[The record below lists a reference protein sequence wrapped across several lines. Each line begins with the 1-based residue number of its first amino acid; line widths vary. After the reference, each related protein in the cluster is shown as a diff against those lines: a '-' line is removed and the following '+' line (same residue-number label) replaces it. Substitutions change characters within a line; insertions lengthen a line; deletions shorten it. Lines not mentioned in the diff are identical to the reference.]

1 MNISVNYIFQ
11 IFFDIL
17 YVSMWFGVL
26 NFTLTKRYSRQMT
39 FFLQCLWFPLYFW
52 GSRALPFLSEVRVVY
67 SIIIFIAAALFLY
80 KDHWTKV
87 FFSSTM
93 VYLTII
99 TNEIIGA
106 GLYYPEEALMGNSLE
121 MSTPDFL
128 KFMSISAATA
138 ALLYLLLYMFLNR
151 QRYRLKATDWGMFAL
166 FPFSQYVL
174 MYGWFDSI
182 RQAGNDSRA
191 IFLVIAIC
199 ACIVSDIGLFAAVM
213 RIAQR
218 TQLAAENS
226 MLAAQVDSQE
236 QHYRDLT
243 SQYESIRRMRHDI
256 ANHLNAMESLM
267 ASGRNAEAKEYL
279 QELNSTPVD
288 STLGMCEH
296 PVVDAFLHNRISAAR
311 NSGVE
316 IEAAID
322 LPANVPVS
330 NVDLIR
336 IFGNMLDNALEACS
350 QSASPKI
357 SLNCSRARGCLIIR
371 TMNPVTNSSNVK
383 GRRIAG
389 LERGIGQ
396 RVLSDIA
403 EKYEGNL
410 SFDEKDGIFKTE
422 LILNLGEIKNVVL
435 SNS

>member
-1 MNISVNYIFQ
+1 MNISVNYMFQ

-26 NFTLTKRYSRQMT
+26 NFTLTKRYSRKMT

-52 GSRALPFLSEVRVVY
+52 GSRALPFLSEVRLVY
-67 SIIIFIAAALFLY
+67 SIVIFIAAALFLY

-121 MSTPDFL
+121 MSTPVFL

-138 ALLYLLLYMFLNR
+138 AILYLLLYLFLNR
-151 QRYRLKATDWGMFAL
+151 QRYRLKAADWGMFVL

-256 ANHLNAMESLM
+256 ANHLNAMEGLM

-357 SLNCSRARGCLIIR
+357 SLSCSRARGCLIIR
-371 TMNPVTNSSNVK
+371 TMNPVNHSSNVK

-403 EKYEGNL
+403 EKYGGNL
-410 SFDEKDGIFKTE
+410 SFDEKDSIFKTE

>member
-39 FFLQCLWFPLYFW
+39 FFPQCLWFPLYFW
-52 GSRALPFLSEVRVVY
+52 GSRALPFLSEVRLVY
-67 SIIIFIAAALFLY
+67 SIVIFIAAALFLY

-121 MSTPDFL
+121 MSTPVFL

-138 ALLYLLLYMFLNR
+138 AILYLLLYLFLNR
-151 QRYRLKATDWGMFAL
+151 QRYRLKAADWGMFAL

-191 IFLVIAIC
+191 IFLVIAIF

-256 ANHLNAMESLM
+256 ANHLNAMEGLM

-357 SLNCSRARGCLIIR
+357 SLSCSRARGCLIIR
-371 TMNPVTNSSNVK
+371 TINPVNHSSNVK

-403 EKYEGNL
+403 EKYGGNL

>member
-1 MNISVNYIFQ
+1 MNISINFILQ
-11 IFFDIL
+11 IVFDIL

-26 NFTLTKRYSRQMT
+26 NFTLTKRYSRRLT
-39 FFLQCLWFPLYFW
+39 FFLQCLWFPLYFF
-52 GSRALPFLSEVRVVY
+52 GSRSLPFMSEIRVVY
-67 SIIIFIAAALFLY
+67 AIVIYIAAALFLY

-87 FFSSTM
+87 LFSAAM

-99 TNEIIGA
+99 TNEILGA
-106 GLYYPEEALMGNSLE
+106 SLYYPEDALAGNSLN
-121 MSTPDFL
+121 MSTHEYL
-128 KFMSISAATA
+128 RFMSISLATA
-138 ALLYLLLYMFLNR
+138 ATLYLLLYLFLNR
-151 QRYRLKATDWGMFAL
+151 QKYRLKTTDWGMFAL
-166 FPFSQYVL
+166 FPVCQYVL

-182 RQAGNDSRA
+182 RQTDSSGRTI
-191 IFLVIAIC
+191 IFGIIIC
-199 ACIVSDIGLFAAVM
+199 ACIISDIGLFAAVI

-218 TQLAAENS
+218 TQLAAENN

-236 QHYRDLT
+236 KHYQDLT

-279 QELNSTPVD
+279 QELNSTPLD

-296 PVVDAFLHNRISAAR
+296 PVVDAFLHNRISSAKG
-311 NSGVE
+311 SGVE
-316 IEAAID
+316 INAEID

-350 QSASPKI
+350 QSPAPKI
-357 SLNCSRARGCLIIR
+357 SISCIRARGCLIIS
-371 TMNPVTNSSNVK
+371 TVNPVADSDNVK
-383 GRRIAG
+383 GLRIAG

-396 RVLSDIA
+396 RVLTDIA
-403 EKYEGNL
+403 VKYGGNL
-410 SFDEKDGIFKTE
+410 SFNKSNGIFKTE
-422 LILNLGEIKNVVL
+422 LILNMGGIKNATH
-435 SNS
+435 SNL

>member
-39 FFLQCLWFPLYFW
+39 FFLQCLWFPLYFV

-67 SIIIFIAAALFLY
+67 SIVIFIAAALFLY

-121 MSTPDFL
+121 MSTPVFL

-138 ALLYLLLYMFLNR
+138 AILYLLLYLFLNR
-151 QRYRLKATDWGMFAL
+151 QRYRLKAADWGMFAL

-322 LPANVPVS
+322 LPANVTVS

-357 SLNCSRARGCLIIR
+357 SLSCSRARGCLIIR
-371 TMNPVTNSSNVK
+371 TMNPVNHSSNVK

-403 EKYEGNL
+403 EKYGGNL

>member
-1 MNISVNYIFQ
+1 MNISVNYMFQ

-52 GSRALPFLSEVRVVY
+52 GSRALPFLSEVRLVY
-67 SIIIFIAAALFLY
+67 SIVIFIAAALFLY
-80 KDHWTKV
+80 KDHWIKV

-106 GLYYPEEALMGNSLE
+106 GLYYPEEALIGNSLE
-121 MSTPDFL
+121 MSTPVFL

-138 ALLYLLLYMFLNR
+138 AILYLLLYLFLNR
-151 QRYRLKATDWGMFAL
+151 QRYRLKAADWGMFAL

-256 ANHLNAMESLM
+256 ANHLNAMEGLM

-357 SLNCSRARGCLIIR
+357 SLSCSRARGCLIIR
-371 TMNPVTNSSNVK
+371 TMNPVNHSSNVK

-403 EKYEGNL
+403 EKYGGNL

-422 LILNLGEIKNVVL
+422 LILNLGEIKNVIL

>member
-52 GSRALPFLSEVRVVY
+52 GSRALPFLSEVRLVY
-67 SIIIFIAAALFLY
+67 SIVIFIAAALFLY

-121 MSTPDFL
+121 MSTPVFL

-138 ALLYLLLYMFLNR
+138 AILYLLLYLFLNR
-151 QRYRLKATDWGMFAL
+151 QRYRLKAADWGMFAL
-166 FPFSQYVL
+166 FPLSQYVL

-191 IFLVIAIC
+191 IFLVIAIF
-199 ACIVSDIGLFAAVM
+199 ACIVSDIALFAAVM

-256 ANHLNAMESLM
+256 ANHLNAMEGLM

-336 IFGNMLDNALEACS
+336 IFGNMLDNAMEACS

-357 SLNCSRARGCLIIR
+357 SLSCSRARGCLIIR
-371 TMNPVTNSSNVK
+371 TINPVNHSSNVK

-403 EKYEGNL
+403 EKYGGNL

>member
-67 SIIIFIAAALFLY
+67 SIVIFIAAALFLY

-151 QRYRLKATDWGMFAL
+151 QRYRLKAADWGMFAL

-371 TMNPVTNSSNVK
+371 TMNPITNSSNVK

>member
-1 MNISVNYIFQ
+1 MNISVNYMFQ

-26 NFTLTKRYSRQMT
+26 NFTLTKRYSRKMT

-52 GSRALPFLSEVRVVY
+52 GSRALPFLSEVRLVY
-67 SIIIFIAAALFLY
+67 SIVIFIAAALFLY

-121 MSTPDFL
+121 MSTPVFL

-138 ALLYLLLYMFLNR
+138 AILYLLLYLFLNR
-151 QRYRLKATDWGMFAL
+151 QRYRLKAADWGMFVL

-357 SLNCSRARGCLIIR
+357 SLSCSRARGCLIIR
-371 TMNPVTNSSNVK
+371 TMNPVNHSSNVK

-403 EKYEGNL
+403 EKYGGNL
-410 SFDEKDGIFKTE
+410 SFDEKDSIFKTE

>member
-1 MNISVNYIFQ
+1 M
-11 IFFDIL
+11 
-17 YVSMWFGVL
+17 
-26 NFTLTKRYSRQMT
+26 
-39 FFLQCLWFPLYFW
+39 
-52 GSRALPFLSEVRVVY
+52 SRAQIMYHSH
-67 SIIIFIAAALFLY
+67 SI
-80 KDHWTKV
+80 
-87 FFSSTM
+87 
-93 VYLTII
+93 
-99 TNEIIGA
+99 
-106 GLYYPEEALMGNSLE
+106 
-121 MSTPDFL
+121 
-128 KFMSISAATA
+128 
-138 ALLYLLLYMFLNR
+138 
-151 QRYRLKATDWGMFAL
+151 Q
-166 FPFSQYVL
+166 
-174 MYGWFDSI
+174 FDSI

-213 RIAQR
+213 RITQR
-218 TQLAAENS
+218 TQLAAVNS

-322 LPANVPVS
+322 LSANVPVS

-357 SLNCSRARGCLIIR
+357 SLSCIRARGCLIIR
-371 TMNPVTNSSNVK
+371 TMNPVNHSSNVK

-403 EKYEGNL
+403 EKYGGNL
-410 SFDEKDGIFKTE
+410 SFDEKDGIFKIE
-422 LILNLGEIKNVVL
+422 LILNFGEIKNVVL

>member
-26 NFTLTKRYSRQMT
+26 NFTLTKRYSRKMT

-52 GSRALPFLSEVRVVY
+52 GSRALPFLSEVRLVY
-67 SIIIFIAAALFLY
+67 SIVIFIAAALFLY

-121 MSTPDFL
+121 MSTPVFL

-138 ALLYLLLYMFLNR
+138 AILYLLLYLFINR
-151 QRYRLKATDWGMFAL
+151 QRYRLKAADWGMFAL

-191 IFLVIAIC
+191 IFLVIAIF

-256 ANHLNAMESLM
+256 ANHLNAMEGLM

-336 IFGNMLDNALEACS
+336 IFGNMLDNAMEACS

-357 SLNCSRARGCLIIR
+357 SLSCSRARGCLIIR
-371 TMNPVTNSSNVK
+371 TMNPVNHSSNVK

-403 EKYEGNL
+403 EKYGGNL

>member
-1 MNISVNYIFQ
+1 MNISVNYMFQ

-26 NFTLTKRYSRQMT
+26 NFTLTKRYSRKMT

-52 GSRALPFLSEVRVVY
+52 GSRALPFLSEVRLVY
-67 SIIIFIAAALFLY
+67 SIVIFIAAALFLY

-106 GLYYPEEALMGNSLE
+106 GLYYPEEALIGNSLE
-121 MSTPDFL
+121 MSTPVFL

-138 ALLYLLLYMFLNR
+138 AILYLLLYLFLNR
-151 QRYRLKATDWGMFAL
+151 QRYRLKAADWGMFAL

-357 SLNCSRARGCLIIR
+357 SLSCSRARGYLIIR
-371 TMNPVTNSSNVK
+371 TMNPVNHSSNVK

-403 EKYEGNL
+403 EKYGGNL

>member
-151 QRYRLKATDWGMFAL
+151 QRYRLKAADWGMFAL

-256 ANHLNAMESLM
+256 ANHLNAMEGLM

-357 SLNCSRARGCLIIR
+357 SLSCSRARGCLIIR
-371 TMNPVTNSSNVK
+371 TINPVNHSSNVK

-403 EKYEGNL
+403 EKNGGNL

-422 LILNLGEIKNVVL
+422 LILNLGEIKNVIL